1 METYFRI
8 LQIICNSKT
17 IIFPKNTSNFKEN
30 QKYWDNFYEN
40 EESNNELCDIY
51 FFMKKIVTYKKVISI
66 YDLVKIKHQLLNE
79 ARNQNVF
86 KRNSELLVENLYKA
100 QRIYNGFAL
109 LANIYRSKS
118 KVINDTDLILN
129 PISKNDKNV
138 ISLFHENGIYL
149 FRINDLI
156 SLINNAL
163 SNTENYF
170 AVPLHIK
177 NPYINKIFSNS
188 MLYTIFLKIKSL
200 DFIMPTLFYRY
211 FKCEFNIQRFV
222 KENEFLIR
230 EQTILRDVYKQN
242 ESHLFNCICIMIKT
256 HFNNKKKISMDI
268 DRSRFIKIMRPYYYL
283 YLTSMF
289 QVQGLSM
296 TNNAL
301 FIFRR
306 RIHELFEYNPKFGRI
321 FLKKNKNKSSFNKIS
336 DLDHPNFTMNEAKD
350 MNIIEDIGQSIDISY
365 NTHIRFND
373 EDDDYDE
380 NSESS
385 DESYS

>member
-149 FRINDLI
+149 FR
-156 SLINNAL
+156 AL
-163 SNTENYF
+163 KDI
-170 AVPLHIK
+170 H
-177 NPYINKIFSNS
+177 IFSTDNLTFLVFQS
-188 MLYTIFLKIKSL
+188 FQFFTGIFQL
-200 DFIMPTLFYRY
+200 
-211 FKCEFNIQRFV
+211 V
-222 KENEFLIR
+222 
-230 EQTILRDVYKQN
+230 
-242 ESHLFNCICIMIKT
+242 
-256 HFNNKKKISMDI
+256 
-268 DRSRFIKIMRPYYYL
+268 
-283 YLTSMF
+283 
-289 QVQGLSM
+289 
-296 TNNAL
+296 
-301 FIFRR
+301 
-306 RIHELFEYNPKFGRI
+306 
-321 FLKKNKNKSSFNKIS
+321 
-336 DLDHPNFTMNEAKD
+336 
-350 MNIIEDIGQSIDISY
+350 
-365 NTHIRFND
+365 
-373 EDDDYDE
+373 
-380 NSESS
+380 
-385 DESYS
+385 